1 MITSSPSLNQVMVG
15 VGSPSALHPKVTGS
29 FLATAVSSGCS
40 MIFGG
45 DEEAKIPEKK
55 KKIFILFYVKLHDYY
70 NISFTL
76 SGKVFLRS
84 FHIYYN
90 DSPLAFPSVKR
101 GKVLA

>member
-45 DEEAKIPEKK
+45 DEEEAKIPEKK
-55 KKIFILFYVKLHDYY
+55 EDFYFILCETTRILQHKFYFERQ
-70 NISFTL
+70 SFFKEL
-76 SGKVFLRS
+76 SHL
-84 FHIYYN
+84 
-90 DSPLAFPSVKR
+90 L
-101 GKVLA
+101 

>member
-55 KKIFILFYVKLHDYY
+55 KDFLCETTRLYY

-76 SGKVFLRS
+76 SGKVFFKELS
-84 FHIYYN
+84 H
-90 DSPLAFPSVKR
+90 L
-101 GKVLA
+101 L

>member
-40 MIFGG
+40 MILGG
-45 DEEAKIPEKK
+45 DDEEAKIPEKK
-55 KKIFILFYVKLHDYY
+55 RIFYVKQHGLDY

>member
-55 KKIFILFYVKLHDYY
+55 GIFYVKLHDYY

>member
-45 DEEAKIPEKK
+45 DDEETKIPEK
-55 KKIFILFYVKLHDYY
+55 KKIFILFYVKLQGS
-70 NISFTL
+70 NILQHKFYFERQSFFKEL
-76 SGKVFLRS
+76 SHL
-84 FHIYYN
+84 
-90 DSPLAFPSVKR
+90 L
-101 GKVLA
+101 